1 MQVYR
6 KTNCPSYKEK
16 FLFGLEASEFA
27 KRSLTFY
34 VYASDMYANTLIGE
48 AELKL
53 CDVTPRQPVTTWL
66 TLTDTGQ
73 VSNFLG
79 VRGCGV
85 KRALTLNFQNIEN
98 NNFPILVVNKNEL
111 KGKTGLF
118 FKYYICDFAC
128 LIHTGVLLK
137 GEGCPAQTSSVRAT
151 PLIG

>member
-1 MQVYR
+1 MFNDIFLQVYR

-34 VYASDMYANTLIGE
+34 VYASDKYANTLIGE

-79 VRGCGV
+79 DGCAGLRGHFTSIF
-85 KRALTLNFQNIEN
+85 KTFKAKIFQ
-98 NNFPILVVNKNEL
+98 FWL
-111 KGKTGLF
+111 
-118 FKYYICDFAC
+118 
-128 LIHTGVLLK
+128 
-137 GEGCPAQTSSVRAT
+137 
-151 PLIG
+151 

>member
-1 MQVYR
+1 MADLDGRVNHVKPLIPLCVENVCFLNFNLRGWGRTSAARFPLGCAPFLSHFSLFFLQVYR

-73 VSNFLG
+73 VSDSPFQLG
-79 VRGCGV
+79 GGGSEE
-85 KRALTLNFQNIEN
+85 ALVLNF
-98 NNFPILVVNKNEL
+98 K
-111 KGKTGLF
+111 
-118 FKYYICDFAC
+118 
-128 LIHTGVLLK
+128 
-137 GEGCPAQTSSVRAT
+137 
-151 PLIG
+151 

>member
-1 MQVYR
+1 VYR
-6 KTNCPSYKEK
+6 NTNCPSYKEK

-73 VSNFLG
+73 VSDSPFQLG
-79 VRGCGV
+79 VGGGFRGS
-85 KRALTLNFQNIEN
+85 THPQFQI
-98 NNFPILVVNKNEL
+98 
-111 KGKTGLF
+111 
-118 FKYYICDFAC
+118 D
-128 LIHTGVLLK
+128 
-137 GEGCPAQTSSVRAT
+137 
-151 PLIG
+151 

>member
-1 MQVYR
+1 MESVYSAVRTGALNRMAYISSLKVEYTDITVTNKSLVLVTFNHIFLQVYR

-34 VYASDMYANTLIGE
+34 VYASDKYANTLIGE

-79 VRGCGV
+79 DGGAGLSGHSSSIF
-85 KRALTLNFQNIEN
+85 KIFKATIFQ
-98 NNFPILVVNKNEL
+98 FWL
-111 KGKTGLF
+111 
-118 FKYYICDFAC
+118 
-128 LIHTGVLLK
+128 
-137 GEGCPAQTSSVRAT
+137 
-151 PLIG
+151 

>member
-1 MQVYR
+1 MGFKGLNTRICTNSLVLVTFNYIFLQVYR

-34 VYASDMYANTLIGE
+34 VYASDKYANTLIGE

-73 VSNFLG
+73 VSDFIVDGGAGL
-79 VRGCGV
+79 RGHS
-85 KRALTLNFQNIEN
+85 
-98 NNFPILVVNKNEL
+98 PSIL
-111 KGKTGLF
+111 KT
-118 FKYYICDFAC
+118 FK
-128 LIHTGVLLK
+128 
-137 GEGCPAQTSSVRAT
+137 AT
-151 PLIG
+151 IYQF

>member
-1 MQVYR
+1 MGSVYSAVRTGALNRTAYVSSIKVDYRDTTLAIRSLVLVTFNHIFLQVYR

-34 VYASDMYANTLIGE
+34 VYASGKYANTLIGE

-79 VRGCGV
+79 DGVRG
-85 KRALTLNFQNIEN
+85 
-98 NNFPILVVNKNEL
+98 
-111 KGKTGLF
+111 
-118 FKYYICDFAC
+118 
-128 LIHTGVLLK
+128 
-137 GEGCPAQTSSVRAT
+137 
-151 PLIG
+151 